1 LDCFLKHHNIVFGK
15 ISGERRCQGNH
26 SCLGVINLRIFLIWT
41 KQDYI
46 YFLEILTRYTFHKKG
61 DDCAGS
67 KRSKERLTVALCASM
82 TGENLRPLVNGKC
95 ENPRCF
101 KKISVESL
109 KPTDEYPWQG
119 RNSFNSGIFVIL
131 KKL

>member
-1 LDCFLKHHNIVFGK
+1 MSRKPQLFGGYK
-15 ISGERRCQGNH
+15 PED
-26 SCLGVINLRIFLIWT
+26 IFNMDETGL
-41 KQDYI
+41 YI
-46 YFLEILTRYTFHKKG
+46 FFRDTNTYTFHKKG